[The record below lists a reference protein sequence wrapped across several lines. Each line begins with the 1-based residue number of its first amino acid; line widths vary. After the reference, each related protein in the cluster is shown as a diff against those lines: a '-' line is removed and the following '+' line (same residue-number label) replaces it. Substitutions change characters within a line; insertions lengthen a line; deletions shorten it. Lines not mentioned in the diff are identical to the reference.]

1 MFSGVFT
8 GLTNNKTNNSSTDFH
23 SRLEMS
29 TDVEIVARWLL
40 SCRSGKNLV
49 AAFLHFNLPST
60 VCPSQPDLQIEL
72 LDHRQHRLRVPL
84 RIVNWM
90 VRVLGDPE
98 VLEILGRVAN
108 QSLVERA
115 EVG

>member
-1 MFSGVFT
+1 MFSAILAV
-8 GLTNNKTNNSSTDFH
+8 LTNNKTNNNSTDFH

-29 TDVEIVARWLL
+29 TDVKIVARWLL

-49 AAFLHFNLPST
+49 AAFLHFNLRSPI
-60 VCPSQPDLQIEL
+60 CPSQSDLQIEL
-72 LDHRQHRLRVPL
+72 LDHRQQGLGVSLRV
-84 RIVNWM
+84 VNRM

-98 VLEILGRVAN
+98 VLEVLGSVTN
-108 QSLVERA
+108 QPFVERA